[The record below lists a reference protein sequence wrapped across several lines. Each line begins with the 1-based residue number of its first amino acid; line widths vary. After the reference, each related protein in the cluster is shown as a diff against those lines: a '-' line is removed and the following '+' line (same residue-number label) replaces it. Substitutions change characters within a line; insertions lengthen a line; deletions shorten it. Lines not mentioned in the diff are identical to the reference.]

1 MRNSQTRYVEPPADA
16 IYPKETE
23 NLIAWSRTASGRV
36 ITLTVEDEHSIPPHA
51 MFFRVPYTAGFGPR
65 HHQRMRYTLIM
76 RKNGRRIF
84 AQRNMQRGC
93 IIPQRVVMYLDA
105 PSQVDLVKGLS
116 DYHW

>member
-1 MRNSQTRYVEPPADA
+1 MRNSQTRYVEPPVDA

-23 NLIAWSRTASGRV
+23 NLIAWSRTASGHV
-36 ITLTVEDEHSIPPHA
+36 ITLTVEDEHSAPPHA
-51 MFFRVPYTAGFGPR
+51 MFFRVGPR
-65 HHQRMRYTLIM
+65 HHQRMWYTLIM

-93 IIPQRVVMYLDA
+93 IIPQRVVMYLAA
-105 PSQVDLVKGLS
+105 PSQADLVKGLS